1 MQLFEIVLNDIKD
14 GVDFIALVDEPAID
28 KKFMAFRDAAR
39 QDIEEKEKK
48 KASKLKMSF
57 KVQDEDK
64 RIVLGAAMIPDLPIY
79 RWDKDR
85 GEYYVYFSSNTIQQ
99 IQEKF
104 HKSGFNNNLNEM
116 HSEELALSNSTVI
129 YSFITSE
136 RLGISDPKGFDNPE
150 GTWYVAAK
158 INDDDVWQKVK
169 SGEYRG
175 FSVEGLFSENNPTEQ
190 KEDTLINEINSILSG
205 GEF

>member
-48 KASKLKMSF
+48 QASKLKMSF

-85 GEYYVYFSSNTIQQ
+85 GGI
-99 IQEKF
+99 
-104 HKSGFNNNLNEM
+104 LR
-116 HSEELALSNSTVI
+116 LL
-129 YSFITSE
+129 FI
-136 RLGISDPKGFDNPE
+136 
-150 GTWYVAAK
+150 
-158 INDDDVWQKVK
+158 
-169 SGEYRG
+169 
-175 FSVEGLFSENNPTEQ
+175 
-190 KEDTLINEINSILSG
+190 
-205 GEF
+205 

>member
-48 KASKLKMSF
+48 QASKLKMSF

-85 GEYYVYFSSNTIQQ
+85 GEYYVYFSSKTIKE